1 MAITHATL
9 EADLRMAAVLDQ
21 EIALKLADRSS
32 IRNSGA
38 VKSYGLINGQGS
50 DTMTIRIAGLDGYD
64 KFTVDATEVAEATVT
79 ALTDESVTLSV
90 ARYQI
95 ARNLSD
101 LAELSGM
108 GSNDISPARLAASM
122 VGEAEALFMELVG
135 NTIAGFG
142 SDKGTKSL
150 ALSVD
155 TWFDA
160 IAALQT
166 AGNSGAVFACLNPQA
181 LGQLQ
186 SSVRSE
192 AGALQ
197 FLAATQDQLQVKPA
211 GYAGTFAGVEIF
223 TSTQLE
229 VGGGGYDQGMWAEG
243 CIGYAEASPVIAS
256 GMTQRPGGSP
266 LVVEFQ
272 RDASKA
278 LTEVIGHYYVGMSI
292 IQDGMGV
299 GILST
304 S

>member
-38 VKSYGLINGQGS
+38 VRSYGLINGQGS

-64 KFTVDATEVAEATVT
+64 KFTVDSTEVAEATVT
-79 ALTDESVTLSV
+79 AVNQESVTLSV

-101 LAELSGM
+101 LAELTGM

-135 NTIAGFG
+135 DTVGGFG
-142 SDKGTKSL
+142 TDKGTKGT

-160 IAALQT
+160 IATLQT

-223 TSTQLE
+223 TSTQME
-229 VGGGGYDQGMWAEG
+229 AAGGGYDQGMWAEG
-243 CIGYAEASPVIAS
+243 CIGYAEASPVIAT

-266 LVVEFQ
+266 LTVEFQ

-278 LTEVIGHYYVGMSI
+278 LTEIIGHYYIGMSI
-292 IQDGMGV
+292 IQDDQGV

-304 S
+304 T